1 MTDRSLIADK
11 QQRYHKFFMDV
22 AKLTANNS
30 FARRTKVGAVLVK
43 NGRLIASGW
52 NGQPTG
58 FPNCCEEECIGPDGV
73 VTLKT
78 LPTVIHAEA
87 NIISFCAKHGIATE
101 GTELYITL
109 SPCVNCALLIIQAGI
124 KTVYFNQEYR
134 DLAGVNMLKASG
146 IVVRKIS

>member
-1 MTDRSLIADK
+1 MNEHIAEK
-11 QQRYHKFFMDV
+11 QQRYQQFFMQV

-30 FARRTKVGAVLVK
+30 FAQRTKVGAVLVK

-52 NGQPTG
+52 NGQPSG
-58 FPNCCEEECIGPDGV
+58 FPNCCEEEIVDD
-73 VTLKT
+73 VTGNVSLKT

-87 NIISFCAKHGIATE
+87 NIISFCAKHGIATN

-109 SPCVNCALLIIQAGI
+109 SPCVSCALLIIQAGI

-134 DLAGVNMLKASG
+134 DLAGVDMLRSSG
-146 IVVRKIS
+146 IEVKQIA

>member
-1 MTDRSLIADK
+1 MTEHIAEK
-11 QQRYHKFFMDV
+11 QQRYQQFFMQV

-30 FARRTKVGAVLVK
+30 FAQRTKVGAVLVK

-52 NGQPTG
+52 NGQPSG
-58 FPNCCEEECIGPDGV
+58 FPNCCEEKIVDD
-73 VTLKT
+73 VTGNVSLKT

-87 NIISFCAKHGIATE
+87 NIISFCAKHGIATN

-109 SPCVNCALLIIQAGI
+109 SPCVSCALLIIQAGI

-134 DLAGVNMLKASG
+134 DLAGVDMLRSSG
-146 IVVRKIS
+146 IEVKQIA